1 MIKKKLILCVS
12 LLFSGVMLFAQ
23 NSDSL
28 NESKRFKHFVGLQAN
43 ALFRQI
49 LNFSGANTPVNNP
62 YLLTYSIV
70 TPKKG
75 WGLDAGMGYT
85 YNKTFETDGNVKK
98 K

>member
-1 MIKKKLILCVS
+1 
-12 LLFSGVMLFAQ
+12 MLFAQ
-23 NSDSL
+23 KPDSL

-62 YLLTYSIV
+62 YLLTYSVV

-75 WGLDAGMGYT
+75 WGIDAGLGYT